1 MSAIEQTALL
11 KLGLELGKD
20 FKLVVD
26 SCFDGN
32 YDEALRE
39 AVVMLVNKEKLL
51 SHNVEETHQAALMK
65 VVDKFFDGNLDE
77 AVREAVNL
85 LTEKYSTQVSGEE

>member
-11 KLGLELGKD
+11 KLGPELGKD

-32 YDEALRE
+32 YDQALRE

-51 SHNVEETHQAALMK
+51 CHNFEETQGVAFMK
-65 VVDKFFDGNLDE
+65 IVDKVFNGNVDE
-77 AVREAVNL
+77 AVREAANL
-85 LTEKYSTQVSGEE
+85 LTEKYTEVSGEE